1 MPTMS
6 CDAARDPSKSGCY
19 RWITSLALRAAS
31 GNHLNRAK
39 ITPKNLFF
47 CINCFFGFFCGMNWV
62 FCILFDMNCVF
73 VFLCFCS
80 GAREKQKATW
90 PRQPSDLRPANVGHH
105 FLFSN
110 KNQKTQRFQ
119 SSSWFFSVQRLWLSP
134 GRSTRSAACCID
146 R

>member
-1 MPTMS
+1 MQHETPQN
-6 CDAARDPSKSGCY
+6 RGCY
-19 RWITSLALRAAS
+19 QWITSLALRAAS

-39 ITPKNLFF
+39 ITLK
-47 CINCFFGFFCGMNWV
+47 ICFFVSIVFLGFFCGMNWV

-73 VFLCFCS
+73 CFFVFLLGS
-80 GAREKQKATW
+80 AGKAKSNLASTAFG
-90 PRQPSDLRPANVGHH
+90 PAASKCRTT
-105 FLFSN
+105 FPFSN